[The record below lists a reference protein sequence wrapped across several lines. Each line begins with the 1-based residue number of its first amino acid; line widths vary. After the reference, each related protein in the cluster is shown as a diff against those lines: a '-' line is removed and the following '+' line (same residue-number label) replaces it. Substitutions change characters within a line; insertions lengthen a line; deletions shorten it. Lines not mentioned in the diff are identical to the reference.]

1 MEQQKLQDKNKA
13 LQKKLTNAYSFIRT
27 LKSLHKK
34 GEDLGVF
41 LEDHSSE
48 GLQFRYNKYDLIIQ
62 EFEHYY
68 LEQEIKEKRTFE
80 MDSDLV
86 NRIESIIEGNGE
98 NTRLKQLQQ
107 DYEELIEI
115 NLELEEE
122 VEKYKLYVNHS
133 LGIND

>member
-1 MEQQKLQDKNKA
+1 MEQQLKEKNKT

-48 GLQFRYNKYDLIIQ
+48 DLQFRYNKYDLIIQ

-68 LEQEIKEKRTFE
+68 LEQEIKKKRTFE

-86 NRIESIIEGNGE
+86 NRIEKIIEGNGE

-122 VEKYKLYVNHS
+122 VEKYKLYVNNS

>member
-1 MEQQKLQDKNKA
+1 MEQQLIEKNKA

-41 LEDHSSE
+41 LEDHSSDE
-48 GLQFRYNKYDLIIQ
+48 LQFRYNKYDLIIQ

-68 LEQEIKEKRTFE
+68 LEQEIKKKKTFE

-86 NRIESIIEGNGE
+86 DRIEKIIEGNGE
-98 NTRLKQLQQ
+98 NTRLKQLQE
-107 DYEELIEI
+107 DYEELKKTMK
-115 NLELEEE
+115 N
-122 VEKYKLYVNHS
+122 
-133 LGIND
+133 

>member
-1 MEQQKLQDKNKA
+1 MEQQLKEKNKT

-48 GLQFRYNKYDLIIQ
+48 DLQFRYNKYDLIIQ

-68 LEQEIKEKRTFE
+68 LEQEIKKKRTFE

-86 NRIESIIEGNGE
+86 NRIEKIIEGNGE

-122 VEKYKLYVNHS
+122 VEKYKLHVNHS